1 MLQKI
6 KRLKRLYSKSINKF
20 SLYSITVAIISLAI
34 LNWSQILLPLELNIY
49 DFSFW
54 LRPLERNDERVVI
67 VKWDDE
73 NISTLKETTIS
84 DRTLSLL
91 LEKIIEQKP
100 REIGLDI
107 YRDIPVSSPTLS
119 DEENIEYY
127 QSLKNLFTKTNSVFV
142 IEKTVEPI
150 VESPKILQD
159 KDQVAASDIPVD
171 RDKRIRR
178 SYIYPKT
185 TDSGTAAGLP
195 YLGARLAYEYL
206 ADEQFSAEE
215 FGDNALKIFN
225 KQKKII
231 LAPLQSFAGS
241 PADDKYSF
249 NILINWR
256 KANPSFETIS
266 VIDVLSNRT
275 PTNFF
280 TDKVVLV
287 GGTGTSVADRY
298 QIPLNHWNNSVVY
311 GVEILAHVTSSII
324 SAAIDDR
331 QLIAPASQSIK
342 LLLIVFSITTISYL
356 IYKNKNLRSIN
367 LYFLSFGYVVCLT
380 LLLLLCAVTS
390 MLLGYWLPISKA
402 IGCVWILYFALNYFV
417 YRLNEEKR
425 VELLEAFIGD
435 FNHGLGNRLSSIISS
450 RNTIN
455 GLTKDVR
462 LDLQNLDELNN
473 SVNQKLDTIIKRTNN
488 IQNQVARIKTYQE
501 KIRNFV
507 DFGYLNKVNELELV
521 NINEFIAETVEHFI
535 SQENYEYQI
544 VVEQIYDPRLKNV
557 RIDKIA
563 ISIVIENLLDNAFYA
578 VAPGESINNE
588 FTPTVKVESKL
599 RKKFLEIVIEDNGNG
614 IPLAYQERIFQP
626 FVTFKPSGQG
636 LGLFLVN
643 KIAKIF
649 NGSIKVESQQNQG
662 CKFIFTIPLI

>member
-1 MLQKI
+1 M
-6 KRLKRLYSKSINKF
+6 
-20 SLYSITVAIISLAI
+20 
-34 LNWSQILLPLELNIY
+34 
-49 DFSFW
+49 
-54 LRPLERNDERVVI
+54 
-67 VKWDDE
+67 
-73 NISTLKETTIS
+73 
-84 DRTLSLL
+84 
-91 LEKIIEQKP
+91 
-100 REIGLDI
+100 DI

-119 DEENIEYY
+119 DEENIKYY
-127 QSLKNLFTKTNSVFV
+127 QSLKNLFTKTNNVFV

-171 RDKRIRR
+171 QDKRIRR

-185 TDSGTAAGLP
+185 TETGTAAGLP

-231 LAPLQSFAGS
+231 LAPLQSFAGL
-241 PADDKYSF
+241 PANDKYSF

-275 PTNFF
+275 LTNFF

-298 QIPLNHWNNSVVY
+298 QIPLNHWSNSVVY

-331 QLIAPASQSIK
+331 QLIAPASRSIR
-342 LLLIVFSITTISYL
+342 LLLVVFSITTISYL

-402 IGCVWILYFALNYFV
+402 IGCVWILYFTLNYFV

-462 LDLQNLDELNN
+462 LDLENLDELNN
-473 SVNQKLDTIIKRTNN
+473 SVNQKLDVIIKRTNN

-521 NINEFIAETVEHFI
+521 NINEFIAETVERFI

-563 ISIVIENLLDNAFYA
+563 IGIVIKNLLDNAFYA
-578 VAPGESINNE
+578 VTPGKDINNE

-599 RKKFLEIVIEDNGNG
+599 RKKFLEIIIEDNGNG

-626 FVTFKPSGQG
+626 FVTFKHSGQG

-662 CKFIFTIPLI
+662 CKFIFTIPLIY